1 MNEPKMKESGVIS
14 RRTFCRSAITAA
26 VALHFTEPFAKA
38 SEMNPV
44 RNSGIPNEQGESNI
58 SNRVKNRVK
67 FYKNL
72 GHGHIGVKANQRQA
86 MEYAV
91 KYGFDSITP
100 NLREFENKSTAEIR
114 EWVATMKEKGV
125 RYGSASLPVE
135 FRRDEDRFKRELA
148 LLPKRASVLKQLGV
162 KRIATWISPGHRQL
176 TYLQN
181 FEQLKRRFRE
191 VAKVLKD
198 NGIQLGLE
206 FVGPRTSRAR
216 SRFPFICTQLG
227 MMELAEAI
235 GTGNV
240 GLLLDSWHWYTS
252 HGTVEELL
260 HLSNKDVIHV
270 HVNDAPSGI
279 DVDQQMDNRRQLPV
293 TSGVIDMKGFI
304 NALVKIGYDGPVEC
318 EPFDQE
324 LRKMDDGPAIQ
335 KTMDSLD
342 RLWDLMN
349 T

>member
-1 MNEPKMKESGVIS
+1 MIRLKRKPYKAIS
-14 RRTFCRSAITAA
+14 RRTFCRSAIAA
-26 VALHFTEPFAKA
+26 AAALNVVKPFTQA
-38 SEMNPV
+38 SQTN
-44 RNSGIPNEQGESNI
+44 
-58 SNRVKNRVK
+58 NRVK

-72 GHGHIGVKANQRQA
+72 GGGHIGVRANQTQA
-86 MEYAV
+86 LEYAV

-100 NLREFENKSTAEIR
+100 SVGEFENKSAAEIR
-114 EWVATMKEKGV
+114 EWIATMKEKGV
-125 RYGSASLPVE
+125 RYGASGLPVE
-135 FRRDEDRFKRELA
+135 FRRDEDRFKRDLTA
-148 LLPKRASVLKQLGV
+148 LPKRAEVLKQMGV
-162 KRIATWISPGHRQL
+162 TRTATWIMPGHRQL
-176 TYLQN
+176 TYLQH
-181 FEQLKRRFRE
+181 FKQLERRFRE

-198 NGIQLGLE
+198 NDLRLGLE

-216 SRFPFICTQLG
+216 SRFPFISTQLG

-260 HLSNKDVIHV
+260 QLSNKDIVHV

-279 DVDQQMDNRRQLPV
+279 EIDKQMDNRRQLPV

-324 LRKMDDGPAIQ
+324 LRKMEDGAALQ
-335 KTMDSLD
+335 KTIESLD
-342 RLWDLMN
+342 RLWDLI
-349 T
+349 TL